1 MVSAGIDGSAEAAP
15 SQISL
20 EPDLPKNMLSTY
32 FSQLFSDTGGRWS
45 RFWFAPRSPEALAIV
60 RIATGLVALYWYLS
74 YLPVFIPW
82 FGIGGLI
89 SPELVNSW
97 RGPRTALCVFE
108 WAGNDVGLS
117 ILYAMGAIS
126 IFLMTIG
133 FRAQVMAVLA
143 SIFVISLIQRGPIF
157 ARFGDDLLVMMLVYL
172 CFAPSHRCWSLH
184 AARLAPKNVRGLARW
199 RGDTTPLTSAN
210 LAQRLMQVHFAVVL
224 LAMVIAQLNSPSW
237 WNGLALW
244 TWVTRVDSR
253 WYDATWIGDQVWLI
267 NLWTMSILVWEA
279 ATALVWWPKLRP
291 LLIGWGVILWGS
303 LAVTGGSVMLP
314 AMMIVCS
321 LAFWRQEPEE
331 V

>member
-1 MVSAGIDGSAEAAP
+1 MVSAVIIEHDMLTAYFN
-15 SQISL
+15 SL
-20 EPDLPKNMLSTY
+20 S
-32 FSQLFSDTGGRWS
+32 SDIGTRWN
-45 RFWFAPRSPEALAIV
+45 RFWFTPRSPEALAIV
-60 RIATGLVALYWYLS
+60 RIATGVVALYWYLS

-89 SPELVNSW
+89 SPELVASW
-97 RGPRTALCVFE
+97 RGPRPAFSVFE
-108 WAGNDVGLS
+108 WAGNDIGLS
-117 ILYAMGAIS
+117 IFYAMGAIS

-143 SIFVISLIQRGPIF
+143 SVFVISLIQRGPIF

-172 CFAPSHRCWSLH
+172 CFEPSHRCWSIH
-184 AARLAPKNVRGLARW
+184 AYRNVPMSKTTPPVPTLTGLTRW
-199 RGDTTPLTSAN
+199 RGDTTPITSAN
-210 LAQRLMQVHFAVVL
+210 LAQRLMQVHFAIVL
-224 LAMVIAQLNSPSW
+224 LAVIIAQLNSPSW
-237 WNGLALW
+237 WNGVAMW

-253 WYDATWIGDQVWLI
+253 WYDATWIGDHVWLI

-279 ATALVWWPKLRP
+279 MSALLWWPKLRP

-303 LAVTGGSVMLP
+303 LAITGGSVMLP
-314 AMMIVCS
+314 AMMVVCS

>member
-1 MVSAGIDGSAEAAP
+1 MVSAVIIEHD
-15 SQISL
+15 
-20 EPDLPKNMLSTY
+20 MLSTY
-32 FSQLFSDTGGRWS
+32 FNSLTSDIGTRWN
-45 RFWFAPRSPEALAIV
+45 RFWFTPRSPEALAIV
-60 RIATGLVALYWYLS
+60 RIATGVVALYWYLS

-89 SPELVNSW
+89 SPELVASW
-97 RGPRTALCVFE
+97 RGPRTALCVFD
-108 WAGNDVGLS
+108 WAGNDIGLS

-143 SIFVISLIQRGPIF
+143 SVFVISLIQRGPIF

-184 AARLAPKNVRGLARW
+184 AYRNVAMSKTKPPVPLFSGLARW
-199 RGDTTPLTSAN
+199 RGDTTPIASAN
-210 LAQRLMQVHFAVVL
+210 LSQRLMQVHFAIIL
-224 LAMVIAQLNSPSW
+224 LAILIAQLNSPSW
-237 WNGLALW
+237 WNGVALW

-253 WYDATWIGDQVWLI
+253 WYNATWIGDQVWLI
-267 NLWTMSILVWEA
+267 NLWTMSFLVWEA
-279 ATALVWWPKLRP
+279 MSALLWWPKLRP

-303 LAVTGGSVMLP
+303 LAITGGSVMLP
-314 AMMIVCS
+314 AMMVVCS